1 MAILMFDRAG
11 QVIKPRLTMKKVKT
25 KGEIFLY
32 GDIGG
37 GGWFSEGISA
47 NQFQKDL
54 KALGSVDEIDFH
66 LNSPGGVIFEGQAMR
81 ALLQQH
87 PARVT
92 TFIDGIAASA
102 AVAVAMGGDE
112 IRIADGGFM
121 MIHNARGIVFGEAK
135 DMRKQADVLDNVN
148 TQVAQLYADKTGK
161 TLQQILQWM
170 DEETW
175 MNASDAVE
183 NGFADK
189 VMEQQAVFNMLG
201 AETKF
206 LNTPKELVERP
217 HRIQA
222 AAMLAGMARHKAAI
236 APKRNRA

>member
-1 MAILMFDRAG
+1 MAVLMFDRSG
-11 QVIKPRLTMKKVKT
+11 QVIKPRLTMKKTKN

-37 GGWFSEGISA
+37 GGWFSEGITA

-54 KALGSVDEIDFH
+54 RALGNVDEIDFH

-87 PARVT
+87 KAHVVT
-92 TFIDGIAASA
+92 HIDGLAASA

-121 MIHNARGIVFGEAK
+121 MIHNARGFMFGEAK
-135 DMRKQADVLDNVN
+135 DMRKQADMLDNVN
-148 TQVAQLYADKTGK
+148 TQVAELYVQKTGA
-161 TLQQILQWM
+161 TLPQVLQWM

-175 MNASDAVE
+175 MNAEDAVAK
-183 NGFADK
+183 GFADK
-189 VMEQQAVFNMLG
+189 VMEQAAVFNMLG

-206 LNTPKELVERP
+206 QKTPVQLKERP
-217 HRIQA
+217 NRIRA
-222 AAMLAGMARHKAAI
+222 AAILAGHKTTI
-236 APKRNRA
+236 PPKKIRA